1 MKIKK
6 FTQKDRYGN
15 TVSFDFELPEKPLD
29 PNQVIS
35 KMMDM
40 ASNGVPPMMGDT
52 IPTADPM
59 THPGEPMGTDTVPA
73 WLTPGEF
80 VVNKEAMDDPQNA
93 AMVEAINDEG
103 RMMQAAKGGMVPPIQ
118 MTGPIPMG
126 YEQGGMIHPDQQQYN
141 EDHAHH
147 MIPEHMF
154 LGGLIEKILNPEE
167 YNTYIP
173 QEMWDEMTPQ
183 QRDYEKTKRRVEQGW
198 KPSRYVRAGVPN
210 QQYEEQMKIWRQYS
224 PDAPKVPE
232 DNLVKQW
239 LESQQEPAQA
249 QYKFLGGLIDFF
261 QDPTTP
267 QKLGEAVPKIAD
279 TAQSVL
285 PYIGF
290 DTIDES
296 NLDGYAPYGWNIQEN
311 RPYTKEE
318 GIAAGTV
325 APDVPAPQSVPAGVP
340 ASITSP
346 ELQQAEVW
354 ERQYAGR
361 DPDDLG
367 TAPTGDGSVP
377 PVEATPPAV
386 ETDPLTEKAIENLTT
401 GRGLIGALI
410 PPTEIQISEERERLA
425 QAGRAAAAGELPDDL
440 VETSA
445 NLQDEA
451 DALEAAANAIPP
463 DTREYDDA
471 VQRAAEAQEKA
482 DNAKAG
488 EARIEVAQ
496 AEAAKDAGQTVNDAE
511 TQSIINN
518 VLEGLGNDASDTGP
532 ASDQPGEDT
541 PNSQVTA
548 TGEGGTKEQKSAAV
562 EAIKG
567 AFGDLFDSKEL
578 ARMGI
583 LYLGSRLMGYS
594 HAGSLRYAGQSYIQ
608 RVDAKAA
615 AEDKFVKENIGNFTP
630 ASLKAYQDSGDP
642 TDLVPVGATPEASGE
657 FKTMYNEAT
666 GQRVRA
672 QKYKVGDQTVW
683 MYPDEETGELQQA
696 GFAWTDDASSISGTN
711 EWSQRVATDS
721 AAYTSMIEQELGEG
735 GGIIKGKDGSN
746 VPLTNIRSKT
756 QGRVVA
762 DWAIKNKVPPEL
774 MGGIL
779 QGAVADAIAHSTAN
793 PNARATDLTSYL
805 NDRYVI
811 SLSGNPDAFKLA
823 NGKTMDVTEIA
834 KVGKKASNII
844 RATTG
849 DAYKGA
855 SDAVVQTIFFKA
867 ALQKWQDADQEY
879 WTKQAKGSNKS
890 PFFLFV
896 ENDLSPK

>member
-40 ASNGVPPMMGDT
+40 ASNGVPPMMGDM

-126 YEQGGMIHPDQQQYN
+126 YEQGGMIHPDQHEYN
-141 EDHAHH
+141 QEHAHH
-147 MIPEHMF
+147 MIDPQHM
-154 LGGLIEKILNPEE
+154 
-167 YNTYIP
+167 
-173 QEMWDEMTPQ
+173 
-183 QRDYEKTKRRVEQGW
+183 
-198 KPSRYVRAGVPN
+198 
-210 QQYEEQMKIWRQYS
+210 
-224 PDAPKVPE
+224 
-232 DNLVKQW
+232 
-239 LESQQEPAQA
+239 
-249 QYKFLGGLIDFF
+249 FLGGLIDFF

-340 ASITSP
+340 TPITSP

-425 QAGRAAAAGELPDDL
+425 QAGRARAAGELPDDL

-445 NLQDEA
+445 NLQAEA
-451 DALEAAANAIPP
+451 DELALAASQIPP

-471 VQRAAEAQEKA
+471 VQRAANAQEKA
-482 DNAKAG
+482 DNALEG
-488 EARIEVAQ
+488 EARIEAAA
-496 AEAAKDAGQTVNDAE
+496 AEQTKDEGGKVSDEE
-511 TQSIINN
+511 TKSIVSKYLASQSNN
-518 VLEGLGNDASDTGP
+518 EADTGP
-532 ASDQPGEDT
+532 DTNQSGENNNT
-541 PNSQVTA
+541 NTVIE
-548 TGEGGTKEQKSAAV
+548 TGEGGSDGQKSAAA

-567 AFGDLFDSKEL
+567 AFGDLFDGKEL
-578 ARMGI
+578 ARMAI
-583 LYLGSRLMGYS
+583 MYLGSRMMGYS
-594 HAGSLRYAGQSYIQ
+594 HNGSLRFAGQNYIK
-608 RVDAKAA
+608 RVDAKENALNKFA
-615 AEDKFVKENIGNFTP
+615 TDNVGKFTAE
-630 ASLKAYQDSGDP
+630 SL
-642 TDLVPVGATPEASGE
+642 
-657 FKTMYNEAT
+657 
-666 GQRVRA
+666 
-672 QKYKVGDQTVW
+672 QKYK
-683 MYPDEETGELQQA
+683 ETGDLSALVSVAEPATLTGQDEVYYDPDSGRSFTVLQYKRGDNTYLSADGGSSIFDPSKYHKGTKDQYDSAFNSYSKTIADDLKEMQGRWGTFKDKEGATQYSTDIVSGTEGRKIAEWANKNGVDQARIGGLMQQA
-696 GFAWTDDASSISGTN
+696 YRDAVNEAQASG
-711 EWSQRVATDS
+711 
-721 AAYTSMIEQELGEG
+721 
-735 GGIIKGKDGSN
+735 GKTRPSTL
-746 VPLTNIRSKT
+746 VP
-756 QGRVVA
+756 
-762 DWAIKNKVPPEL
+762 
-774 MGGIL
+774 
-779 QGAVADAIAHSTAN
+779 
-793 PNARATDLTSYL
+793 YL
-805 NDRYVI
+805 NSLIIREKTGTPGLFVTNPDAVVKGAQPVFVAGEHMAAANKSI
-811 SLSGNPDAFKLA
+811 LSLSGLSTDLNDKRNIDKLNNFWTYA
-823 NGKTMDVTEIA
+823 QSQWDNLDDDVR
-834 KVGKKASNII
+834 KQYN
-844 RATTG
+844 R
-849 DAYKGA
+849 
-855 SDAVVQTIFFKA
+855 
-867 ALQKWQDADQEY
+867 
-879 WTKQAKGSNKS
+879 QAKGTNVTGFYKYVQNQ
-890 PFFLFV
+890 LAQYA
-896 ENDLSPK
+896 NQQ